1 MQSRIANRRLRAGG
15 FTLIEIMVVVVII
28 GLLATMVAV
37 NVIPNV
43 DTAAINKARQ
53 DIRTLENAVNL
64 FRVDHFRY
72 PTEEEGLQVL
82 TGRAAAGGDAQSK
95 QYINRLP
102 NDPWDRAYLYAN
114 PSDHGQQFDVYTLGA
129 DGEEGGDGVDA
140 DIGNWNLED

>member
-1 MQSRIANRRLRAGG
+1 MQTQIANRRHRSRG

-53 DIRTLENAVNL
+53 DIRTLENAVSL

-72 PTEEEGLQVL
+72 PTEEEGLEIL
-82 TGRAAAGGDAQSK
+82 TGRAAGPGNEQLK

-102 NDPWDRAYLYAN
+102 NDPWDRSYQYAN
-114 PSDHGQQFDVYTLGA
+114 PSEHGQQFDVYTLGA